1 MRPARATTERGSG
14 EVPLLNVRGLSKV
27 LKVNG
32 SPFPILEDISFNVND
47 NEFVCIVG
55 PSGSGKSTLLRMVAG
70 LEKPTSGKVSFTG
83 RTGGQGVVVSMV
95 FQSFAL
101 FPWLTVIENVCVGLE
116 AKNVPKDKRLK
127 SAEKYIDIVG
137 LNGFEDAYPKE
148 LSGGMK
154 QRVGIARSLAVGPD
168 LLCMDEPFSALDVLT
183 AQGLRD
189 ELLTLWHHD
198 EFPPSAVLMVTHN
211 LEEAVYM
218 ADRVLIISQRPGRMV
233 SDMAIE
239 LPRPRDRKTPEF
251 LDWVDQVFSK
261 IV

>member
-1 MRPARATTERGSG
+1 M
-14 EVPLLNVRGLSKV
+14 PLLRASNLSKV
-27 LKVNG
+27 LRVNG
-32 SPFPILEDISFNVND
+32 NPFPILEGITFDVND

-70 LEKPTSGKVSFTG
+70 LEKPTGGKISFTAKNG
-83 RTGGQGVVVSMV
+83 SSDVVVSMV

-101 FPWLTVIENVCVGLE
+101 FPWLTVMENVCVGLE
-116 AKNVPKDKRLK
+116 AKNVPKEARVKTASR
-127 SAEKYIDIVG
+127 YIDIVG

-189 ELLTLWHHD
+189 EVLTLWHQD
-198 EFPPSAVLMVTHN
+198 ELPPSAVLMVTHN

-218 ADRVLIISQRPGRMV
+218 ADRVIIISQRPGRMI
-233 SDMAIE
+233 SDMTIE
-239 LPRPRDRKTPEF
+239 LPRPRDRKSPEF

>member
-1 MRPARATTERGSG
+1 MPLLRAT
-14 EVPLLNVRGLSKV
+14 NLSKV
-27 LKVNG
+27 LSVNG
-32 SPFPILEDISFNVND
+32 NPFPILEGITFDVND

-70 LEKPTSGKVSFTG
+70 LEKPTGGKISFTAKNG
-83 RTGGQGVVVSMV
+83 SSDVVVSMV

-101 FPWLTVIENVCVGLE
+101 FPWLTVMENVCVGLE
-116 AKNVPKDKRLK
+116 AKNVPREEMMKRA
-127 SAEKYIDIVG
+127 SSYIDIVG

-189 ELLTLWHHD
+189 EVLTLWHQD
-198 EFPPSAVLMVTHN
+198 ELPPSAVLMVTHN

-218 ADRVLIISQRPGRMV
+218 ADRVIIISQRPGRMI
-233 SDMAIE
+233 SDMTIE
-239 LPRPRDRKTPEF
+239 LPRPRDRKSPEF
-251 LDWVDQVFSK
+251 MDWVDQVFSK

>member
-1 MRPARATTERGSG
+1 M
-14 EVPLLNVRGLSKV
+14 PLLRASNLSKV
-27 LKVNG
+27 LSVNG
-32 SPFPILEDISFNVND
+32 NPFPILEGITFDVND

-70 LEKPTSGKVSFTG
+70 LEKPTGGKISFTAKN
-83 RTGGQGVVVSMV
+83 GGSDVVVSMV

-101 FPWLTVIENVCVGLE
+101 FPWLTVMENVCVGLE
-116 AKNVPKDKRLK
+116 AKNVPREERMKRA
-127 SAEKYIDIVG
+127 SSYIDIVG

-189 ELLTLWHHD
+189 EVLTLWHQD
-198 EFPPSAVLMVTHN
+198 ELPPSAVLMVTHN

-218 ADRVLIISQRPGRMV
+218 ADRVIIISQRPGRMI
-233 SDMAIE
+233 SDMTIE
-239 LPRPRDRKTPEF
+239 LPRPRDRKSPEF
-251 LDWVDQVFSK
+251 VDWVDQVFSK

>member
-1 MRPARATTERGSG
+1 M
-14 EVPLLNVRGLSKV
+14 PLLRASNLSKV
-27 LKVNG
+27 LSVNG
-32 SPFPILEDISFNVND
+32 NPFPILEGITFDVND

-70 LEKPTSGKVSFTG
+70 LEKPTGGKISFTAKNG
-83 RTGGQGVVVSMV
+83 SRDVVVSMV

-101 FPWLTVIENVCVGLE
+101 FPWLTVMENVCVGLE
-116 AKNVPKDKRLK
+116 AKNVPREERMKRA
-127 SAEKYIDIVG
+127 SSYIDIVG

-189 ELLTLWHHD
+189 EVLTLWHQD
-198 EFPPSAVLMVTHN
+198 ELPPSAVLMVTHN

-218 ADRVLIISQRPGRMV
+218 ADRVIIISQRPGRMI
-233 SDMAIE
+233 SDMTIE
-239 LPRPRDRKTPEF
+239 LPRPRDRKSPEF
-251 LDWVDQVFSK
+251 MDWVDQVFSK

>member
-1 MRPARATTERGSG
+1 MPLLRAT
-14 EVPLLNVRGLSKV
+14 NLSKV
-27 LKVNG
+27 LSVNG
-32 SPFPILEDISFNVND
+32 NPFPILEGITFDVND

-70 LEKPTSGKVSFTG
+70 LEKPTGGKISFTAKNG
-83 RTGGQGVVVSMV
+83 SSDVVVSMV

-101 FPWLTVIENVCVGLE
+101 FPWLTVMENVCVGLE
-116 AKNVPKDKRLK
+116 AKNVPREEMMKRA
-127 SAEKYIDIVG
+127 SSYIDIVG

-189 ELLTLWHHD
+189 EVLTLWHQD
-198 EFPPSAVLMVTHN
+198 ELPPSAVLMVTHN

-218 ADRVLIISQRPGRMV
+218 ADRVIIISQRPGRMI
-233 SDMAIE
+233 SDMPIE
-239 LPRPRDRKTPEF
+239 LPRPRDRKSPEF
-251 LDWVDQVFSK
+251 MDWVDQVFSK

>member
-1 MRPARATTERGSG
+1 MAFL
-14 EVPLLNVRGLSKV
+14 EVRELSKSLLV
-27 LKVNG
+27 DGNT
-32 SPFPILEDISFNVND
+32 FPILEDISFDVND

-70 LEKPTSGKVSFTG
+70 LEKPSAGTVKFNGSAAERK
-83 RTGGQGVVVSMV
+83 VVVSMV

-101 FPWLTVIENVCVGLE
+101 FPWLTVMENVCIGLE
-116 AKNVPKDKRLK
+116 ARNIPREE
-127 SAEKYIDIVG
+127 SCGMARKYIDIVG

-154 QRVGIARSLAVGPD
+154 QRVGIARSLAVKPD

-189 ELLTLWHHD
+189 EVLTLWKDD

-218 ADRVLIISQRPGRMV
+218 ADRVVIISQRPGRMV
-233 SDMAIE
+233 SNMHID
-239 LPRPRDRKTPEF
+239 LPRPRERKSPEF
-251 LDWVDQVFSK
+251 LDWVDQIFSQ

>member
-1 MRPARATTERGSG
+1 M
-14 EVPLLNVRGLSKV
+14 PLLRIEKLSKS
-27 LKVNG
+27 LQFDG
-32 SPFPILEDISFNVND
+32 SRFPILEDITFDVNEND
-47 NEFVCIVG
+47 FVCIVG
-55 PSGSGKSTLLRMVAG
+55 PSGSGKSTLLRIVAG
-70 LEKPTSGKVSFTG
+70 LEKPTSGKVSFEKG
-83 RTGGQGVVVSMV
+83 NSPSDVVVSMV

-101 FPWLTVIENVCVGLE
+101 FPWLTVTENVSVGLE
-116 AKNVPKDKRLK
+116 AKNVPKEERTA
-127 SAEKYIDIVG
+127 SARKYIDIVG

-154 QRVGIARSLAVGPD
+154 QRVGIARSLAVKPD

-189 ELLTLWHHD
+189 EVLSLWQHD

-218 ADRVLIISQRPGRMV
+218 ADKVIIISQRPGRMV
-233 SDMAIE
+233 SDMTID
-239 LPRPRDRKTPEF
+239 LPRPRDRKSPEF

>member
-1 MRPARATTERGSG
+1 M
-14 EVPLLNVRGLSKV
+14 PLLRASNLSKV
-27 LKVNG
+27 LRVNG
-32 SPFPILEDISFNVND
+32 NPFPILEGITFDVND

-70 LEKPTSGKVSFTG
+70 LEKPTGGKISFTAKNG
-83 RTGGQGVVVSMV
+83 SSDVVVSMV

-101 FPWLTVIENVCVGLE
+101 FPWLTVMENVCVGLE
-116 AKNVPKDKRLK
+116 AKNVPKEARVKTASR
-127 SAEKYIDIVG
+127 YIDIVG

-168 LLCMDEPFSALDVLT
+168 LLFMDEPFSALDVLT

-189 ELLTLWHHD
+189 EVLTLWHQD
-198 EFPPSAVLMVTHN
+198 ELPPSAVLMVTHN

-218 ADRVLIISQRPGRMV
+218 ADRVIIISQRPGRMI
-233 SDMAIE
+233 SDMTIE
-239 LPRPRDRKTPEF
+239 LPRPRDRKSPEF

>member
-1 MRPARATTERGSG
+1 M
-14 EVPLLNVRGLSKV
+14 PLLRASNLSKV
-27 LKVNG
+27 LSVNG
-32 SPFPILEDISFNVND
+32 NPFPILEGITFDVND

-70 LEKPTSGKVSFTG
+70 LEKPTGGKISFTAKNG
-83 RTGGQGVVVSMV
+83 SSDVVVSMV

-101 FPWLTVIENVCVGLE
+101 FPWLTVMENVCVGLE
-116 AKNVPKDKRLK
+116 AKNVPREEMMKRA
-127 SAEKYIDIVG
+127 SSYIDIVG

-189 ELLTLWHHD
+189 EVLTLWHQD
-198 EFPPSAVLMVTHN
+198 ELPPSAVLMVTHN

-218 ADRVLIISQRPGRMV
+218 ADRVIIISQRPGRMI
-233 SDMAIE
+233 SDMPIE
-239 LPRPRDRKTPEF
+239 LPRPRDRKSPEF

>member
-1 MRPARATTERGSG
+1 M
-14 EVPLLNVRGLSKV
+14 PLLRASNLSKV
-27 LKVNG
+27 LSVNG
-32 SPFPILEDISFNVND
+32 NPFPILEGITFDVND

-70 LEKPTSGKVSFTG
+70 LEKPTGGKISFTAKNG
-83 RTGGQGVVVSMV
+83 SSDVVVSMV

-101 FPWLTVIENVCVGLE
+101 FPWLTVMENVCVGLE
-116 AKNVPKDKRLK
+116 ARNVPREERMKRA
-127 SAEKYIDIVG
+127 SSYIDIVG

-168 LLCMDEPFSALDVLT
+168 LLCMDEPFSSLDVLT

-189 ELLTLWHHD
+189 EVLTLWHQD
-198 EFPPSAVLMVTHN
+198 ELPPSAVLMVTHN

-218 ADRVLIISQRPGRMV
+218 ADRVIIISQRPGRMI
-233 SDMAIE
+233 SDMTIE
-239 LPRPRDRKTPEF
+239 LPRPRDRKSPEF
-251 LDWVDQVFSK
+251 MDWVDQVFSK

>member
-1 MRPARATTERGSG
+1 M
-14 EVPLLNVRGLSKV
+14 PLLRASNLSKV
-27 LKVNG
+27 LSVNG
-32 SPFPILEDISFNVND
+32 NPFPILEGITFDVND

-70 LEKPTSGKVSFTG
+70 LEKPTGGKISFTAKNG
-83 RTGGQGVVVSMV
+83 SSDVVVSMV

-101 FPWLTVIENVCVGLE
+101 FPWLTVMENVCVGLE
-116 AKNVPKDKRLK
+116 AKNVPREERLK
-127 SAEKYIDIVG
+127 RASSYIDIVG

-189 ELLTLWHHD
+189 EVLTLWHKD
-198 EFPPSAVLMVTHN
+198 ELPPSAVLMVTHN

-218 ADRVLIISQRPGRMV
+218 ADRVIIISQRPGRMI
-233 SDMAIE
+233 SDMTIE
-239 LPRPRDRKTPEF
+239 LPRPRDRKSPEF
-251 LDWVDQVFSK
+251 MDWVDQVFSK

>member
-1 MRPARATTERGSG
+1 M
-14 EVPLLNVRGLSKV
+14 
-27 LKVNG
+27 
-32 SPFPILEDISFNVND
+32 ND

-55 PSGSGKSTLLRMVAG
+55 PSGSGKSTLLRIVAG
-70 LEKPTSGKVSFTG
+70 LEKPTGGNVSFTAKQG
-83 RTGGQGVVVSMV
+83 RNEVVVSMV

-101 FPWLTVIENVCVGLE
+101 FPWLTVMENVCVGLE
-116 AKNVPKDKRLK
+116 ARNVPREERMKMA
-127 SAEKYIDIVG
+127 SKYIDIVG

-189 ELLTLWHHD
+189 EVLTLWHQD

-218 ADRVLIISQRPGRMV
+218 ADRVIIISQRPGRMV
-233 SDMAIE
+233 SDMTIE
-239 LPRPRDRKTPEF
+239 LPRPRDRKSPEF

>member
-1 MRPARATTERGSG
+1 MS
-14 EVPLLNVRGLSKV
+14 LLRIENISKS
-27 LKVNG
+27 LQFDG
-32 SPFPILEDISFNVND
+32 APFPILEDITFDVNEND
-47 NEFVCIVG
+47 FVCIVG
-55 PSGSGKSTLLRMVAG
+55 PSGSGKSTLLRIVAG
-70 LEKPTSGKVSFTG
+70 LDKPTSGKVTFEKRNAS
-83 RTGGQGVVVSMV
+83 QDIVVSMV

-101 FPWLTVIENVCVGLE
+101 FPWLTVTENVSVGLE
-116 AKNVPKDKRLK
+116 AKNVPKEERTA
-127 SAEKYIDIVG
+127 SARKYIDIVG

-154 QRVGIARSLAVGPD
+154 QRVGIARSLAVKPD

-189 ELLTLWHHD
+189 EVLTLWQHD

-218 ADRVLIISQRPGRMV
+218 ADKVIIISQRPGRMV
-233 SDMAIE
+233 SEMTID
-239 LPRPRDRKTPEF
+239 LPRPRDRKSPEF